1 MKSCPKSNKSPN
13 LVTLFA
19 MSTRAYHLSLYS
31 PIFFY
36 QRAQSN
42 TNETQL
48 KRLFILFFSNT
59 NFTEK
64 MFGFSG
70 IRTRI
75 VGVEGEHAD
84 HFHDPNPKR
93 VCRQDLI
100 NSFLLSWKY
109 KSLFFAFRAEKGV
122 LCPHLHIYIS
132 SSNWPSA
139 VDIFCAINY
148 TQTTRKLLSDVCP
161 ILKSAKS
168 MEKICQSKGRTCEMN
183 THIWPYYSLYI
194 L

>member
-1 MKSCPKSNKSPN
+1 MPQALKSCPKSNKSPN

-48 KRLFILFFSNT
+48 KSLFILFFSNT

-109 KSLFFAFRAEKGV
+109 KSFFLRSGLKKGFYVHICIFTYHHLTDLLLLIFFV
-122 LCPHLHIYIS
+122 L
-132 SSNWPSA
+132 
-139 VDIFCAINY
+139 
-148 TQTTRKLLSDVCP
+148 
-161 ILKSAKS
+161 
-168 MEKICQSKGRTCEMN
+168 
-183 THIWPYYSLYI
+183 
-194 L
+194 